1 MKESKLI
8 EMSNKVEQLG
18 AVLNKMINELT
29 NMKDLAIG
37 TLELVKKFPDY
48 EKALQQLKEE
58 TKKDESI
65 QGKNTV

>member
-8 EMSNKVEQLG
+8 EMSNKIEQLG

>member
-18 AVLNKMINELT
+18 AVFNKMINELT

-37 TLELVKKFPDY
+37 TLNL
-48 EKALQQLKEE
+48 
-58 TKKDESI
+58 
-65 QGKNTV
+65 

>member
-18 AVLNKMINELT
+18 AVFNKMINELT
-29 NMKDLAIG
+29 NMKDLVIG

-65 QGKNTV
+65 QRKNTV

>member
-1 MKESKLI
+1 
-8 EMSNKVEQLG
+8 
-18 AVLNKMINELT
+18 MINELT

>member
-18 AVLNKMINELT
+18 AVFNKMINELT

>member
-18 AVLNKMINELT
+18 AVFNKMINELT
-29 NMKDLAIG
+29 NMKDLVIG

>member
-8 EMSNKVEQLG
+8 EISNKVEQLG
-18 AVLNKMINELT
+18 AVFNKMINELT